1 MTALHSV
8 PAFNSARPLES
19 RLAAIVYANEEYPDE
34 IFKWIVKECR
44 SRQLVVSGVLQHPA
58 FEGADKRCD
67 VLLEDLAS
75 GHRTLLLEDRGA
87 GARGCRLDV
96 AALVEAS
103 MKIES
108 SLDNNPALLVLNK
121 FGKVECDGGGM
132 CGLMAKALERGI
144 PAIIGVPARN
154 LSAWRDFAGEFSV
167 EFSEDTDQIAKWLAR
182 LEEKSLCGAG

>member
-1 MTALHSV
+1 
-8 PAFNSARPLES
+8 
-19 RLAAIVYANEEYPDE
+19 
-34 IFKWIVKECR
+34 
-44 SRQLVVSGVLQHPA
+44 
-58 FEGADKRCD
+58 GADKRCD

-121 FGKVECDGGGM
+121 FGKVEADGGGM
-132 CGLMAKALERGI
+132 RGLMAKALERDI
-144 PAIIGVPARN
+144 PAI
-154 LSAWRDFAGEFSV
+154 
-167 EFSEDTDQIAKWLAR
+167 
-182 LEEKSLCGAG
+182 